1 MSDIFSMPLLV
12 AAILVAGICVFV
24 ILRACTLPRGA
35 RGGASCGAC
44 GEPYAGSMTCPACG
58 GDIVQTGVVTPA
70 IVHKC
75 RGSVAAAVVSI
86 VILAACVGVI
96 STLVL
101 DWTCGA
107 MGWILH
113 ADQKT
118 YGRLRDP
125 GAHQWPGGADSP
137 LNILISRRVLGRS
150 IHHPQQGDITVI
162 VRDRG
167 YAIPDMREMPSASGA
182 WHAILDVK
190 SDKLIIRDPTGTQ
203 ASTHGGLHV
212 ADVETLLK
220 SAKLVLTDDERHAV
234 AAQIVNEMERTSA
247 DSPATL
253 AYPVLVRNGGTRSEQ
268 RSLPFAVI
276 GHWGGVGMLI
286 VSVAAGLATLLVS
299 SMAFTLARRRLR
311 RSIAPA

>member
-1 MSDIFSMPLLV
+1 MSDVFSMPVLIG
-12 AAILVAGICVFV
+12 AILVAGICVFV

-35 RGGASCGAC
+35 RGRASCGAC
-44 GEPYAGSMTCPACG
+44 GEPYVGSVTCPACG
-58 GDIVQTGVVTPA
+58 GDIAQTGVVTPA

-86 VILAACVGVI
+86 VVLAASVGVI
-96 STLVL
+96 SALTL

-113 ADQKT
+113 ADQQT
-118 YGRLRDP
+118 YGRLRGP
-125 GAHQWPGGADSP
+125 GAHQWPGSADGP
-137 LNILISRRVLGRS
+137 LNILISRRVIGRS
-150 IHHPQQGDITVI
+150 IHHPQKGDITVI

-190 SDKLIIRDPTGTQ
+190 SDELTIRDPTGTQ
-203 ASTHGGLHV
+203 ASTYGGLRV
-212 ADVETLLK
+212 ADIETLLK

-234 AAQIVNEMERTSA
+234 AAQIVSEMERTSA
-247 DSPATL
+247 DSPTTL

-276 GHWGGVGMLI
+276 GQWGGIGILI
-286 VSVAAGLATLLVS
+286 VSALAGLATLMVS
-299 SMAFTLARRRLR
+299 ATAFTLARRRLR